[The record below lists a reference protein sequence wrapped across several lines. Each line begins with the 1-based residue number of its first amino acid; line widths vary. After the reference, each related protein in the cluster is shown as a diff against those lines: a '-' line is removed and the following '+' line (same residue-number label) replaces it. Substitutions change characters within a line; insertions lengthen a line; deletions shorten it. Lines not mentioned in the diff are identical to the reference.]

1 MGEQVR
7 IELPEPHYTL
17 FDAVRSGKP
26 EIIVVNDALLTF
38 RHTDIFPWHL
48 EVTIDARDLA
58 DNGMPTP
65 EESKVLFEMGDKIE
79 KAIEGTNALFL
90 SRSTWNGC
98 REISFRVHDPEIA
111 NTTLQDL
118 IEKLAIRPW
127 EYEMKSDPGWSLAGY
142 AFKLFP
148 LAKGQDA

>member
-65 EESKVLFEMGDKIE
+65 EESKVLFEMGDRIE